1 MDSNITLMINSM
13 KKSKEEGTIDI
24 EKIMDYTQVFFYSVV
39 FVLGVL
45 GNGLVIWITGFRIRK
60 TVNCIWFLNLA
71 IADFLFSFT
80 RSIPLVK
87 NAFFSYWPFG
97 DFLCKANSFIKYFNM
112 FGSIFLLVFISL
124 DRCTSVVLPVW
135 SKNHR
140 KPRLAWV
147 LGAFSWVLA
156 VMASLPFYI
165 FRGVALDS
173 KNKTKCSITLSI
185 ELSQDKELNKQAIF
199 LYRFIFGFLIPFLI
213 ILTCYI
219 IIAIKLKQKN
229 IVKSKKPFKVIL
241 AIILTFF
248 LCWTPYHIF
257 LLLKLM
263 NVKGLAMTI
272 GSPLS
277 SSLAYLNSC
286 VNPFLYFFMGL
297 DFQKKV
303 KQSIYAVFVRS
314 LLDETA
320 YSEQSHRRRRDTS
333 IDRLAEMTVTAS

>member
-1 MDSNITLMINSM
+1 MDSNLTLIINGG
-13 KKSKEEGTIDI
+13 KGSKEEGTADI
-24 EKIMDYTQVFFYSVV
+24 EKIMDYSQVFFYSVV

-45 GNGLVIWITGFRIRK
+45 GNGLVIWITGFKMQK
-60 TVNCIWFLNLA
+60 TVNSIWFLNLA
-71 IADFLFSFT
+71 LADFLFSLT
-80 RSIPLVK
+80 RCIPLIK
-87 NAFFSYWPFG
+87 NGFFSYWPFG
-97 DFLCKANSFIKYFNM
+97 DFLCKTNSFLKYLNM
-112 FGSIFLLVFISL
+112 FGSVFLLAFISL

-140 KPRLAWV
+140 KPRLAWMIS
-147 LGAFSWVLA
+147 AFSWLLA
-156 VMASLPFYI
+156 VVASFPFCI
-165 FRGVALDS
+165 FRSVILDS
-173 KNKTKCSITLSI
+173 KNKTKCSLTLSI
-185 ELSQDKELNKQAIF
+185 ELSKNKEFNKQVLF
-199 LYRFIFGFLIPFLI
+199 FHRFISGFLIPFLI
-213 ILTCYI
+213 ILSCYI

-263 NVKGLAMTI
+263 NVKGLVMTI

-286 VNPFLYFFMGL
+286 INPFLYFFMGL

-303 KQSIYAVFVRS
+303 KQSIFSVFVRS
-314 LLDETA
+314 LLDETVF
-320 YSEQSHRRRRDTS
+320 SEQTKQRMRDTS
-333 IDRLAEMTVTAS
+333 IDRLAEMTITAS